1 MSKKTVFFILRT
13 FMDFFTALF
22 TVTSITCEELNSE
35 RVLFSWCV
43 GMPAKKVRVEVF
55 NNGDR
60 YTITFEGQVT
70 REKALRLLDLVELLG
85 GMPTVP
91 PETNFSTSQLSK
103 IDKVRLVVEK
113 KFPIGWFSSRDIQV
127 SYEEQFNEPIR
138 LSTVSTYLSRL
149 ADRGV
154 FTKESKSNQRRYRIV
169 NSISD
174 YQIHKRDRHTHI
186 HTL

>member
-1 MSKKTVFFILRT
+1 MG
-13 FMDFFTALF
+13 FFTECV

-35 RVLFSWCV
+35 RDPFSWCV
-43 GMPAKKVRVEVF
+43 EMPAKKIRVEVF

-85 GMPTVP
+85 GIPTVT
-91 PETNFSTSQLSK
+91 PETNSSPSQLSK
-103 IDKVRLVVEK
+103 IDKVRLVAEK
-113 KFPIGWFSSRDIQV
+113 KFPIGWFSSRDIQA

-149 ADRGV
+149 ADRRV
-154 FTKESKSNQRRYRIV
+154 FTKEGKPNQRRYQIV
-169 NSISD
+169 NSISN
-174 YQIHKRDRHTHI
+174 YQIHKRGRHI
-186 HTL
+186 HTHTI